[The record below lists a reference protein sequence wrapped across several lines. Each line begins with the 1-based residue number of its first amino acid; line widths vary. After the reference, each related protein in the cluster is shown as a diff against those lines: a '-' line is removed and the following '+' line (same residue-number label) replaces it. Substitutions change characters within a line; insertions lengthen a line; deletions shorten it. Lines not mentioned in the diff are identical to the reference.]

1 MAKKTF
7 PKKDV
12 PKRRPPYSIQPWEC
26 THTPAY
32 AEITAYVEA
41 SGKREVIAKVMPTS
55 GFSAEFMAGYLCQL
69 VNDHCNN
76 HGLLVAAKEA
86 LELCLA
92 DDEQSFSSEQAADA
106 VITRINQKL
115 G

>member
-1 MAKKTF
+1 MAKKSS
-7 PKKDV
+7 PKNDA
-12 PKRRPPYSIQPWEC
+12 PKRRQPYSIEPWEY
-26 THTPAY
+26 THTPNY

-41 SGKREVIAKVMPTS
+41 SGKREVVAKIMPTS

-69 VNDHCNN
+69 VNDHNTN
-76 HGLLVAAKEA
+76 HSLLVAAKEA

-115 G
+115 V